1 MVEPRSLINRLEEAD
16 RLLRRGELVDARQ
29 VYVSLLPEAT
39 EEMQAQLRV
48 RIARVDEL
56 VNPRESAIIRREVL
70 EASEQ
75 ARAEAALNEGRSDD
89 AIAIY
94 ASIVEARP
102 DDQLARE
109 RMTELIAQRS
119 FGRERSSAP
128 RIISVVDTSNAASAG
143 AQEAGPLGAALPR
156 TLPPPPP
163 AEAPAHL
170 PDVTRPT
177 PVAVAL
183 PGVHSALGAAPL
195 PRALF
200 ALEDAMTPG
209 KQLATILDAPPAPLP
224 GDPVA
229 LLEELLRRVTANRR
243 APSQP

>member
-1 MVEPRSLINRLEEAD
+1 MEPRSLITRLEEAD

-29 VYVSLLPEAT
+29 VYTALLPEAT

-56 VNPRESAIIRREVL
+56 VNPRESSIIRREAL

-156 TLPPPPP
+156 VPAPPP
-163 AEAPAHL
+163 AVVPVHL

-209 KQLATILDAPPAPLP
+209 RQLATVPEVPAAPLP
-224 GDPVA
+224 EDPVA